1 MALFALDGQRMLI
14 GNYLFRFENNR
25 LLVYPQSDPDL
36 PMLALETEDALDLT
50 EWLAIHR
57 KRLYDA
63 TMRGK
68 VDAFKAQVCAE
79 YGLIEKRQR
88 EP

>member
-1 MALFALDGQRMLI
+1 MNDYVLLDTGWLQIGLYLVQFAKSELLI
-14 GNYLFRFENNR
+14 AP
-25 LLVYPQSDPDL
+25 VSDPEHPIL
-36 PMLALETEDALDLT
+36 TLETEDALDLT

-79 YGLIEKRQR
+79 YGLFDKR
-88 EP
+88 